1 MKSGVSEIE
10 TPEPYEPDRL
20 PVKDNDSVQCLYR
33 AVSIGVTTSFE
44 SLQQV
49 FEQVQSGEPFLQ
61 VRLRSLGAKGS
72 RNEEERTLDGE
83 IEFIGFRLEEGAAVE
98 EGAGSGRRS
107 TGRNRRRRRP

>member
-1 MKSGVSEIE
+1 M
-10 TPEPYEPDRL
+10 
-20 PVKDNDSVQCLYR
+20 
-33 AVSIGVTTSFE
+33 TTSFE
-44 SLQQV
+44 SLQKV

-72 RNEEERTLDGE
+72 RNEEERTLEGE
-83 IEFIGFRLEEGAAVE
+83 IEFIGFRLEEGTAVE